1 MLGMRAAPL
10 DLDGAYQVPLATK
23 TPGKNMKREN
33 AYPPA
38 TVNGKARTLISQ
50 TPYKPGTIQPERMK
64 DAGPSKAT
72 KTPFGD
78 KTPFPN
84 RLRPQLFSPS
94 QDAGP
99 KLQKPNFVLEVVP
112 DGNAR
117 PSSTRKNARPR
128 SSLTKAFQTPANRGD
143 WWNVPEDDLMS
154 PENSVQEVEEEE
166 LFDYDEEVEY
176 MPPNT
181 LDLPYVPPFDFEMPD
196 YKKVGAAV
204 TEIMHCY
211 AYVDVVPIPDPTF
224 DEKDLADEGKGLA
237 VPIERLLPDTVPE
250 DEDEPAAKRS
260 SPTPSKRS
268 SPALASRTHDLSRA
282 GSATSSRAP
291 STTGRAPS
299 TTVRAPSTLRGTTTH
314 SRAAST
320 TSNIP
325 SRPATAT
332 ALRRPTQ
339 IARPAPVVRARSGTV
354 STVGSGTRST
364 VGSGARSTVA
374 AATPKPR
381 PTRAASVSRPAATM
395 VSRPGAKSTAAAD
408 RAGGR
413 VTGAGDRVAGGTIAV
428 RKTTPKVDDDPFK
441 FDVDGIVGEDF
452 MFEL

>member
-1 MLGMRAAPL
+1 
-10 DLDGAYQVPLATK
+10 
-23 TPGKNMKREN
+23 
-33 AYPPA
+33 
-38 TVNGKARTLISQ
+38 
-50 TPYKPGTIQPERMK
+50 MK

-154 PENSVQEVEEEE
+154 PENSVQEVAEEE
-166 LFDYDEEVEY
+166 LFDFDEEVEY

-211 AYVDVVPIPDPTF
+211 AYVDVVPTPDPTF

-250 DEDEPAAKRS
+250 DEDEPTAKRS

-268 SPALASRTHDLSRA
+268 SPALASRPHDLSRA
-282 GSATSSRAP
+282 GSATSSRAPSTTGRAP

-339 IARPAPVVRARSGTV
+339 IAL
-354 STVGSGTRST
+354 
-364 VGSGARSTVA
+364 A

-381 PTRAASVSRPAATM
+381 PTRAASVSRAAATTVSRPAATT
-395 VSRPGAKSTAAAD
+395 VSRPGAKSTTAAD

-413 VTGAGDRVAGGTIAV
+413 VTGAGDRVAGGTIGV
-428 RKTTPKVDDDPFK
+428 RKTTPKVDDDPFRFDDDPFK

-452 MFEL
+452 MFEV

>member
-237 VPIERLLPDTVPE
+237 IPIERLLPDTVPE
-250 DEDEPAAKRS
+250 DEDEPTAKRS
-260 SPTPSKRS
+260 SPIPSKRS

-299 TTVRAPSTLRGTTTH
+299 TTARAPSTLRGTATH

-354 STVGSGTRST
+354 STM
-364 VGSGARSTVA
+364 
-374 AATPKPR
+374 ATPAPASKPR
-381 PTRAASVSRPAATM
+381 LTRAASVSRPAATM
-395 VSRPGAKSTAAAD
+395 VSRPGAKSTAATTGAAN

-413 VTGAGDRVAGGTIAV
+413 VTGAGDRVAGGTIGV
-428 RKTTPKVDDDPFK
+428 RKTTLKVDDDPFK

-452 MFEL
+452 MFEV

>member
-50 TPYKPGTIQPERMK
+50 TPFKPGTIQPERMK

-154 PENSVQEVEEEE
+154 PENSVQEIAEEE
-166 LFDYDEEVEY
+166 LFDFDEEIEY

-196 YKKVGAAV
+196 YKKIGAAV

-211 AYVDVVPIPDPTF
+211 AYVDVVPTPDPTF
-224 DEKDLADEGKGLA
+224 DEKDLANDGKGLA
-237 VPIERLLPDTVPE
+237 VPMERLLPDKVPE
-250 DEDEPAAKRS
+250 DEEEPTGKRTS
-260 SPTPSKRS
+260 PAPSSKRTSPTPVSK
-268 SPALASRTHDLSRA
+268 P
-282 GSATSSRAP
+282 SSRAP
-291 STTGRAPS
+291 STTSRAPS
-299 TTVRAPSTLRGTTTH
+299 TTARAPSVLRGTTTH
-314 SRAAST
+314 SRTAST

-354 STVGSGTRST
+354 ST
-364 VGSGARSTVA
+364 AA

-381 PTRAASVSRPAATM
+381 PTRAASVSRPAATTVSRPAATA
-395 VSRPGAKSTAAAD
+395 VSRPGAKSTAATTGAAN

-413 VTGAGDRVAGGTIAV
+413 VTGAGDRAASIPSRVTGGKKIV
-428 RKTTPKVDDDPFK
+428 PKDDDPFK
-441 FDVDGIVGEDF
+441 FDVDGLVGEDF
-452 MFEL
+452 MFEV